1 MLPSNALRA
10 IATAELFELLSIL
23 PSTLLGASRRLLA
36 VVAGHANARCR
47 IYLSCSC
54 VLEQAQQAT
63 TFCPSTSRLRISAD
77 THASCN
83 SRTLSVALQMER
95 RERLRKILA
104 EREAAGE
111 GALEGAPLIG
121 QVWCACMK
129 ACAVVHYTC
138 LAMPFKHVLSVTLT
152 AACRHR
158 MRRYMPA
165 R

>member
-10 IATAELFELLSIL
+10 IATAELFALLSIL
-23 PSTLLGASRRLLA
+23 LCWVPADVCWQWWQAMPTRAAAYIFLVAVFWSKRSRRPPSA
-36 VVAGHANARCR
+36 P
-47 IYLSCSC
+47 
-54 VLEQAQQAT
+54 AQV
-63 TFCPSTSRLRISAD
+63 RLRISAD
-77 THASCN
+77 THASYN